1 MDRISAYFQGQLSKS
16 SRIAL
21 IVAGLIM
28 LPSIVLPVW
37 SITLNAPQYPD
48 GLEVVVYPHTVA
60 GELTEVN
67 LLNHYIGMHEI
78 SADEFPEFRFIPFFI
93 LRFAAFG
100 LLAALIGRMAIAAI
114 GYLDFVLF
122 GGVMLYIFQHW
133 LRDFGTN
140 LSPDAPI
147 TLEPFVP
154 RFIGTTEVAQ
164 FSVSSWPAV
173 GGLLMLVAGLLGPV
187 LAVLEWRRSRGE
199 PPVGIES
206 DTHAGS
212 L

>member
-1 MDRISAYFQGQLSKS
+1 MDRVSGFLQGQLTGR

-21 IVAGLIM
+21 VIAAGILI
-28 LPSIVLPVW
+28 PSIFLPVW
-37 SITLNAPQYPD
+37 TITLNAPQYPG

-60 GELTEVN
+60 GQLDEVN

-100 LLAALIGRMAIAAI
+100 LLAALIGRMTFAAL

-122 GGVMLYIFQHW
+122 GAVMLYIFQHW
-133 LRDFGTN
+133 LTDFGTN
-140 LSPDAPI
+140 LSSSAPI
-147 TLEPFVP
+147 NLDPFVP
-154 RFIGTTEVAQ
+154 KFLGTTQVAQ

-173 GGLLMLVAGLLGPV
+173 GGILMLVAGLLGP
-187 LAVLEWRRSRGE
+187 LIAVLEWRRFSRA
-199 PPVGIES
+199 S
-206 DTHAGS
+206 AAGTGS
-212 L
+212 